1 MNEYF
6 SGGPRGG
13 EFDAMYY
20 WNQFHPILAA
30 IAILIIGWIIA
41 LIIAAGIKKV
51 LQKLGTNQ
59 RLSGATGHRAN
70 IESIVSRIVFW
81 IVMIIAVIGA
91 FNVLNLT
98 SVSGP
103 FSNMIQQFL
112 LFIPQLLAAIAVGFI
127 GWIVANLVKIG
138 LQKLLD
144 RTELDEKLSA
154 DVGVSPISQNISEIV
169 YWLILL
175 LFLPIVLSI
184 LGLTGLLVPVQN
196 MVNEVV
202 SFLPNI
208 FIAAVIVFVGY
219 ILAKIVR
226 GIVEGLVGS
235 LNLQQHAQ
243 KIGMFK
249 NSNLSQVLGS
259 FVFAIII
266 ITALIIAFEALGIQ
280 AISQPATAM
289 LYEIMNA
296 IPHIIAAALILILAY
311 VVSRFVA
318 KLVVDIVSGTGVDE
332 IPAKMDAQRFLGKTK
347 VSSIIGYL
355 IVFFTMLFAV
365 SEAANRLGF
374 EQISTLISM
383 FIQFGANI
391 LLGAVILMIGFWLA
405 NLVAQV
411 IGRGEYVS
419 SRWLTNLVRILIMG
433 LMIAMGLRAMG
444 IADSIVNLAF
454 GLTLGAVAVA
464 FALAFGLGGRDPAQ
478 RVLTDLIDKCKKE
491 AKQPNPHQESSD
503 RISSG
508 QNSSSGSDSSVDK
521 SSELE
526 MDGGA
531 APSSDLSKPLTEPDF
546 PEADQKNV
554 LPPDL
559 SNPTPASL
567 ATAPQD
573 AKKIDPDQSV
583 PDSVRVDPKHP
594 PVNNPFGSTGEKE
607 SDVDL
612 KSDKDPNNPGSS
624 DDKK

>member
-30 IAILIIGWIIA
+30 IAILIIGWIVA

-127 GWIVANLVKIG
+127 GWIVANLVKMG

-419 SRWLTNLVRILIMG
+419 SRWLANLVRILIMG

-531 APSSDLSKPLTEPDF
+531 APSSDLSKPLTEPD
-546 PEADQKNV
+546 QKNV